1 MPSVNL
7 QKHGSAMQTALK
19 SVRDPKNST
28 DWVLFGYDGKSF
40 DLKVVATGEDGIEEL
55 VDDLNAS
62 KILYGFI
69 QVKDPKSTLP
79 KFVFLHW
86 QGEGCPV
93 TLKGQASN
101 LLRDVQKF
109 IGSYQISITARNED
123 EVDVNEIMK
132 QVEKASTSKF
142 SFKTRKEIPKDAIP
156 VTDVKSVY
164 QKVITTK
171 DKTLNM
177 ETRNKFWEGEQERKK
192 EIQRTSFTKK
202 DFSSTS
208 ATKNTWQSRETEA
221 KKIQTA
227 PSNAKKSNS
236 SSTFGNKNIPEPSM
250 SLKDRMKML
259 DESKKE
265 TNAPV
270 KETFQT
276 PQAKTSPVPALPSIS
291 KPSQPALP
299 SLSKPSQ
306 PKPQVVSVS
315 SVEEDY
321 ESEEDTSG
329 VQYDESE
336 DQNVYD
342 NVPDDCVEEGA
353 YENEPELVACTF
365 NNEDHQEYDQGEQMY
380 ENIDTDDL
388 MAPQQDLGICAVT
401 LYDYEA
407 EDENEVS
414 FEPGEVITNIDKP
427 DENWWE
433 GLTQSGKFGL
443 FPANYVEQIDPSEL
457 EVS

>member
-7 QKHGSAMQTALK
+7 QRHGTQMQKELQA
-19 SVRDPKNST
+19 VRDPKDST
-28 DWVLFGYDGKSF
+28 DWVLFGYDGKTF

-55 VDDLNAS
+55 VDDLNPS

-101 LLRDVQKF
+101 LLKDVQKF
-109 IGSYQISITARNED
+109 VGSYQITITARNED
-123 EVDVNEIMK
+123 EVDVKEIMK

-142 SFKTRKEIPKDAIP
+142 CFKTRKEIPKNAIP

-164 QKVITTK
+164 QKVIISK

-177 ETRNKFWEGEQERKK
+177 DTRNKFWEDEQEKKK
-192 EIQRTSFTKK
+192 ETKRTAISKS
-202 DFSSTS
+202 DFSSTKD
-208 ATKNTWQSRETEA
+208 TKSTWQSRETEA
-221 KKIQTA
+221 KKIQSVS
-227 PSNAKKSNS
+227 SNFAKS
-236 SSTFGNKNIPEPSM
+236 SSTSKIGNSNIPEPSM

-259 DESKKE
+259 DESRNE
-265 TNAPV
+265 NTSLVQDTNN
-270 KETFQT
+270 T
-276 PQAKTSPVPALPSIS
+276 PKAKTTPVPALPKDS

-299 SLSKPSQ
+299 SMSKPSN

-315 SVEEDY
+315 SYEEDEQYDVEEDGNAY
-321 ESEEDTSG
+321 QNDLDNSTEE
-329 VQYDESE
+329 VI
-336 DQNVYD
+336 
-342 NVPDDCVEEGA
+342 
-353 YENEPELVACTF
+353 YENEPEIAVCTF
-365 NNEDHQEYDQGEQMY
+365 SQEDDQSEQMY

-388 MAPQQDLGICAVT
+388 ITPPQEDLGICAVT
-401 LYDYEA
+401 LYDYQA

-427 DENWWE
+427 DDNWWE

-443 FPANYVEQIDPSEL
+443 FPANYVEQIDSSEL

>member
-7 QKHGSAMQTALK
+7 QKHESEMQNALK
-19 SVRDPKNST
+19 SVRDPKDST
-28 DWVLFGYDGKSF
+28 DWVLLGYDGRSF

-79 KFVFLHW
+79 KFIFLHW

-109 IGSYQISITARNED
+109 VGSYQITITARNED
-123 EVDVNEIMK
+123 EVDVKEIMK

-142 SFKTRKEIPKDAIP
+142 SFKTRKEIPKNAIP

-164 QKVITTK
+164 QKVVISK

-177 ETRNKFWEGEQERKK
+177 ETRNKFWDTEQEKKK
-192 EIQRTSFTKK
+192 ETQRIRISKS
-202 DFSSTS
+202 DFSSTKD
-208 ATKNTWQSRETEA
+208 TKTTWKSRETEA
-221 KKIQTA
+221 KKIQST
-227 PSNAKKSNS
+227 PHNVAKPNS
-236 SSTFGNKNIPEPSM
+236 SPKPGSQNVPEPSM
-250 SLKDRMKML
+250 SLKERMKML
-259 DESKKE
+259 DDSKKE
-265 TNAPV
+265 SNAPV
-270 KETFQT
+270 GEITNI
-276 PQAKTSPVPALPSIS
+276 AKTTPVPALPSIA

-306 PKPQVVSVS
+306 PKPKQIVSVS
-315 SVEEDY
+315 SYEEEAY
-321 ESEEDTSG
+321 AN
-329 VQYDESE
+329 ESE
-336 DQNVYD
+336 DDNAGPQYDDYERETTYQNL
-342 NVPDDCVEEGA
+342 PDDNVEEGL
-353 YENEPELVACTF
+353 YENEPEIVVCTF
-365 NNEDHQEYDQGEQMY
+365 DQEEDHGGQLY

-388 MAPQQDLGICAVT
+388 IAPQADLGVCAVT